1 MTEVEH
7 GEPISPLGVGRARL
21 PNDRCDTSLVKQLV
35 WGIHLKLVVEVP
47 QEPSDGPILLS
58 RTGSELSIEGSF
70 DRLQAGVG
78 FPIKG
83 DWDVRLGILPIAT

>member
-1 MTEVEH
+1 M
-7 GEPISPLGVGRARL
+7 
-21 PNDRCDTSLVKQLV
+21 
-35 WGIHLKLVVEVP
+35 LVVEVP

-70 DRLQAGVG
+70 DRLRAGVG

-83 DWDVRLGILPIAT
+83 DWDVRWGILPIATQFVQKRPVASTWDW